1 MLLSFNSRALGLDL
15 GPIQSIQLASKSGF
29 DAVDLLVRD
38 LVDHGPSLHL
48 IADAL
53 RERNLRPG
61 AWPLPVQWRGCREV
75 YRLDLAR
82 LPVHAQA
89 AQNLGLHATATWVFP
104 AWPDPPPDGLPSHK
118 DALGWQVDRL
128 TPIARILTDHGIA
141 LGLEIIG
148 IPAAR
153 QGAAFPLIHRHA
165 DLPVLLDLFDPSLLV
180 GYLFDSFHLAAT
192 GEDPATLLELPE
204 RYPIVWVHLAELPGE
219 LRIDLLD
226 ASDRDRLLP
235 ASRTPELT
243 GTVLRNL
250 ARRGFVGP
258 VTIETLAVPAPQREM
273 SPANYA
279 RLAVELI
286 RPLWP

>member
-15 GPIQSIQLASKSGF
+15 GPRQSIQLAFGSRF

-38 LVDHGPSLHL
+38 LVDQGHPLDL
-48 IADAL
+48 IANEL

-61 AWPLPVQWRGCREV
+61 AWPLPVHWRGGQEA
-75 YRLDLAR
+75 YRRDLAQ
-82 LPVHAQA
+82 LPIYAQA
-89 AQNLGLHATATWVFP
+89 AQHLGLRATATWVFP
-104 AWPDPPPDGLPSHK
+104 SWPDPPPDGLPPHQ

-153 QGAAFPLIHRHA
+153 QGAAVPLIHRHG
-165 DLPVLLDLFDPSLLV
+165 DLPVLLDLFDPSLQV
-180 GYLFDSFHLAAT
+180 GYLFDSFHLAAS
-192 GEDPATLLELPE
+192 GEDPATLLELPA
-204 RYPIVWVHLAELPGE
+204 RYPIVWVHLAELPGG
-219 LRIDLLD
+219 LRVDLLD
-226 ASDRDRLLP
+226 AKDRDRLLP
-235 ASRTPELT
+235 GSRTPELT
-243 GTVLRNL
+243 RTVLRNL
-250 ARRGFVGP
+250 AGRGFVGP

-273 SPANYA
+273 SLSKYA
-279 RLAVELI
+279 RLAVERV

>member
-15 GPIQSIQLASKSGF
+15 GPIQSIQLASKAGF

-38 LVDHGPSLHL
+38 LVDHGPPLHL

-192 GEDPATLLELPE
+192 DEDPATLLELPE
-204 RYPIVWVHLAELPGE
+204 RYPIVWVHLAELPGG
-219 LRIDLLD
+219 LRIDL
-226 ASDRDRLLP
+226 SW
-235 ASRTPELT
+235 T
-243 GTVLRNL
+243 
-250 ARRGFVGP
+250 P
-258 VTIETLAVPAPQREM
+258 VTAPACFPPLGRPNSPGLFCATSRVGASSARSQSRPWPYPPHSANCHQRITHG
-273 SPANYA
+273 SPSS
-279 RLAVELI
+279 
-286 RPLWP
+286 